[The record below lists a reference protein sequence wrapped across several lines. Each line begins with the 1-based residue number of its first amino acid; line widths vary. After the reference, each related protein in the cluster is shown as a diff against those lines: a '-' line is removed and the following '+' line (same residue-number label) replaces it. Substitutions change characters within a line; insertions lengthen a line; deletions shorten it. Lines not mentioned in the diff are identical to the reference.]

1 MTTLFSRIVVL
12 AAVLAVSACSSSS
25 KQESRSLT
33 IEETAGGN
41 GLKVTVSE
49 ALAQSV
55 LEGLVGSELE
65 CGAEMDSDFAGMLRE
80 LDRGG
85 RGSRAAIRDQD
96 GVLTARRSGQK
107 LRMDFDNTDGGGLE
121 VSMPWAVAECLLDGS
136 ATLSSHDVDS
146 VRVRLTGEKGG
157 GFELAVD

>member
-1 MTTLFSRIVVL
+1 MTTRFSRIVAL
-12 AAVLAVSACSSSS
+12 ATVLAVSACSSSS

-41 GLKVTVSE
+41 GLKVTVSQ
-49 ALAQSV
+49 ALARSA

-85 RGSRAAIRDQD
+85 RGSRAVIRDED

-107 LRMDFDNTDGGGLE
+107 LRMDFNDTDGDGLE

-136 ATLSSHDVDS
+136 ASLSARDVDS
-146 VRVRLTGEKGG
+146 IRIKLTGDQGG
-157 GFELAVD
+157 GFEFAVD